1 MRCLRK
7 SFDKGT
13 CAEDAAIHDARALC
27 RGPKSE
33 HRLSG
38 QMKDSIKSVNVRS
51 FPRNKGPA
59 ACVAGMATER
69 NDVPTPRGGELRG
82 PTADEAGC
90 PGDAQAHGQNVRCN
104 QR

>member
-1 MRCLRK
+1 VRGTRE
-7 SFDKGT
+7 SFDERT
-13 CAEDAAIHDARALC
+13 RAEDAAIHDARAFC

-38 QMKDSIKSVNVRS
+38 QMKDSIKSVNVSS

-59 ACVAGMATER
+59 ACVARMATER
-69 NDVPTPRGGELRG
+69 HDIPTPRGGELRG
-82 PTADEAGC
+82 PTTDEAGC